1 MIDLGGQ
8 GVPLLGMGGGMFKAS
23 IILFDTRPGTRQFTV
38 PKGVKKIRAFVI
50 GPGGIGG
57 GGYSEKELD
66 VVAGQKFAYTVG
78 VGSDGSAA
86 STSSFGGLISAS
98 GGMVLGGV
106 GLGGD
111 VNFNGGDGKA
121 LSGSTVVKNS
131 GGSAATRYGN
141 GGAGGYTDYSGHRL
155 SGGSFNPNSR
165 NTTDGWGLGMMPG
178 SYGWGGTYSVGVDS
192 PAVWTLATMGGGGAS
207 EGSGAL
213 PGIGGGASSNKTYD
227 YITSSSLA
235 YIGGNGAVGVEVL
248 I

>member
-1 MIDLGGQ
+1 MIDLGGVTQ
-8 GVPLLGMGGGMFKAS
+8 LLGQGGGMFKAS
-23 IILFDTRPGTRQFTV
+23 IILFDTVPGTKEFTV
-38 PKGVKKIRAFVI
+38 PIGVTKIRAFVV

-57 GGYSEKELD
+57 GGYSEKSID

-78 VGSDGSAA
+78 VGSKGDAA

-111 VNFNGGDGKA
+111 VNFNGGNGTA
-121 LSGSTVVKNS
+121 LNSTAWNDDKIKINA

-141 GGAGGYTDYSGHRL
+141 GSMGGTSNNPAAILPGAG
-155 SGGSFNPNSR
+155 FPPANR
-165 NTTDGWGLGMMPG
+165 NTIDGWGLGMVPG
-178 SYGWGGTYSVGVDS
+178 SYGQGATYATGVDT

-207 EGSGAL
+207 AGSTL
-213 PGIGGGASSNKTYD
+213 PGIGGGASSNSTY
-227 YITSSSLA
+227 L
-235 YIGGNGAVGVEVL
+235 GGNGAVGVEVL

>member
-8 GVPLLGMGGGMFKAS
+8 DGAPVLGLGGGMFKAS
-23 IILFDTRPGTRQFTV
+23 IILFDTRPGTKQFTV
-38 PKGVKKIRAFVI
+38 PEGVKKIRAFVI

-57 GGYSEKELD
+57 GGYSEKSFN

-78 VGSDGSAA
+78 VGSKGSAA

-111 VNFNGGDGKA
+111 VNFNGGNGTA
-121 LSGSTVVKNS
+121 LGSPVLNGPAVKNS

-141 GGAGGYTDYSGHRL
+141 GSASGSSINSGVILPGAGFPTDI
-155 SGGSFNPNSR
+155 R
-165 NTTDGWGLGMMPG
+165 NTIDGWGLGMVPG
-178 SYGWGGTYSVGVDS
+178 SYGQGATYATGVDT

-207 EGSGAL
+207 AGSTL
-213 PGIGGGASSNKTYD
+213 PGIGGGASSNGTYP
-227 YITSSSLA
+227 
-235 YIGGNGAVGVEVL
+235 GGNGAVGVEVL

>member
-8 GVPLLGMGGGMFKAS
+8 DGAPVLSLGGGMFKAS
-23 IILFDTRPGTRQFTV
+23 IILFDTIPGTKEFTV
-38 PKGVKKIRAFVI
+38 PNGVTKIRAFVI

-57 GGYSEKELD
+57 GGYSEKSID

-78 VGSDGSAA
+78 VGSKGSAA

-111 VNFNGGDGKA
+111 VNFSGGNGTA

-131 GGSAATRYGN
+131 GGSAATRYCD
-141 GGAGGYTDYSGHRL
+141 GGAGGITSNNGAHVPGAGFKSDYM
-155 SGGSFNPNSR
+155 NSI
-165 NTTDGWGLGMMPG
+165 DGWGLGMVPG
-178 SYGWGGTYSVGVDS
+178 SYGHGGTYATGVDT
-192 PAVWTLATMGGGGAS
+192 PAFWTLATMGGGGS
-207 EGSGAL
+207 SPGYGPQPGNGSL
-213 PGIGGGASSNKTYD
+213 PGIGGGASSNQTYHP
-227 YITSSSLA
+227 
-235 YIGGNGAVGVEVL
+235 GGNGAVGVEVL

>member
-8 GVPLLGMGGGMFKAS
+8 DGAPVLSLGGGMFKAS
-23 IILFDTRPGTRQFTV
+23 IILFDTIPGTKEFTV
-38 PKGVKKIRAFVI
+38 PEGVKKIRAFVI

-57 GGYSEKELD
+57 GGYSEKSFN

-78 VGSDGSAA
+78 VGSKGSAA

-111 VNFNGGDGKA
+111 VNFNGGNGTA
-121 LSGSTVVKNS
+121 LNSTAWNDDKVKINA

-141 GGAGGYTDYSGHRL
+141 GSASGSSITSGVILPGAGFPTDI
-155 SGGSFNPNSR
+155 R
-165 NTTDGWGLGMMPG
+165 NTIDGWGLGMVPG
-178 SYGWGGTYSVGVDS
+178 SYGQGATYATGVDT

-207 EGSGAL
+207 AGSTL
-213 PGIGGGASSNKTYD
+213 PGIGGGASSNGTYP
-227 YITSSSLA
+227 
-235 YIGGNGAVGVEVL
+235 GGNGAVGVEVL